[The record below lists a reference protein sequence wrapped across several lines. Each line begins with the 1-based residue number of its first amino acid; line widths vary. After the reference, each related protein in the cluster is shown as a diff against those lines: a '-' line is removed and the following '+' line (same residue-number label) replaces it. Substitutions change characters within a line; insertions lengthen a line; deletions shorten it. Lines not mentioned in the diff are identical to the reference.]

1 MSPQGIY
8 PAADVCAIGDEISS
22 TYEGRHVTLYGDNI
36 SHGSQVSYVT
46 KGYGVWFEEAVG
58 MPFTTQTAAL
68 GNILMTI
75 DTEGI
80 WCVDVYGWNDAGTSP
95 VIPGEKLYINI
106 TTGLV
111 SKINNVVNQLPFGY
125 ALGTVATGETERIA
139 VKVHFDPNGWTDRAM
154 YATFIGATA
163 QNAFAIDVTDES
175 TIAGGMSRGLA
186 INYDATG
193 AQTGTAQINAIS
205 IDMSISDDV
214 NDWMMLTLY
223 NSTVAD
229 KNIEIFSMLSIYSE
243 DLGNDVSSRIIFD
256 VGINSS
262 HATASRDCIFRV
274 REHTTVQTV
283 NSFLRLEG
291 GTNALGYMFDFQGT
305 VGAEDAAVML
315 DAATCNQTA
324 DHRYRVRIAGV
335 GDRYV
340 YLFPI

>member
-1 MSPQGIY
+1 MSQGIY

-22 TYEGRHVTLYGDNI
+22 TYEGRHVTLYADNI

-68 GNILMTI
+68 GNPLMTI

-80 WCVDVYGWNDAGTSP
+80 WCVDVKGENDAGACT

-163 QNAFAIDVTDES
+163 QNAFAIDVTDAS

-193 AQTGTAQINAIS
+193 IQTGTAQINALS
-205 IDMSISDDV
+205 IDMSIADDV

-223 NSTVAD
+223 NAAVAD
-229 KNIEIFSMLSIYSE
+229 KNIEIFSFISMYSE
-243 DLGNDVSSRIIFD
+243 DLGDDLAAKMLIDIGF
-256 VGINSS
+256 NSP
-262 HATASRDCIFRV
+262 HAPAGRDCVIRC
-274 REHTTVQTV
+274 REHTGVQP
-283 NSFLRLEG
+283 NSIFLQLEG
-291 GTNALGYMFDFQGT
+291 ANALGYMFNFTDAP
-305 VGAEDAAVML
+305 GAEDAAVIL
-315 DAATCNQTA
+315 DTATCGETA
-324 DHRYRVRIAGV
+324 TQRIRCLTTL
-335 GDRYV
+335 GDRYI
-340 YLFPI
+340 YLYVV